1 MTFVYVSVLRE
12 RVIKRERARA
22 HLSCSARTAA
32 VSTCVKVTATFGRS
46 GPTLVP
52 LSKRTLCPAWIR
64 SRATSAAEEQVG
76 VHSQKPVSSLHQV
89 TAYRLFRISACTAL
103 EGVLVERTEFC
114 CKERANA
121 DCHRRH
127 RHLRIIPWFGLP
139 ISEGFSRTER
149 ATVRIV
155 LTHAHRGLVQEK
167 FRVEKNFSVQVTT
180 PHASA
185 SHAECS

>member
-1 MTFVYVSVLRE
+1 MCQGDGNVWEKWPHACSVE
-12 RVIKRERARA
+12 QA
-22 HLSCSARTAA
+22 HLVSCLDPQQGHLGCAGAGGSP
-32 VSTCVKVTATFGRS
+32 F
-46 GPTLVP
+46 
-52 LSKRTLCPAWIR
+52 SKA
-64 SRATSAAEEQVG
+64 
-76 VHSQKPVSSLHQV
+76 SSLYQV

-103 EGVLVERTEFC
+103 EGVLVERTELGR
-114 CKERANA
+114 KERANA

-167 FRVEKNFSVQVTT
+167 FRVEENFSVQVAT

-185 SHAECS
+185 SHTECS